1 MVVGSSVAWAEGRY
15 RTIEVFFDAIHFAI
29 NGQELPVRDDS
40 LIYNGSVYVPIRALT
55 EMMGAKVGWNNTSRT
70 VLLDFIA
77 DGSLGKELE
86 ETSKKSIYQYI
97 AFENNTIMKSMI
109 EHFQNSDMEAMKT
122 DIENYSNLR
131 NYAVAIQ
138 DDALFN
144 ILDKLAS
151 SGEIVRSGISAKSID
166 DFSLAWSIF
175 NKNQKNLIDLLNDK
189 LDPSRIKQRG

>member
-1 MVVGSSVAWAEGRY
+1 M
-15 RTIEVFFDAIHFAI
+15 
-29 NGQELPVRDDS
+29 L
-40 LIYNGSVYVPIRALT
+40 
-55 EMMGAKVGWNNTSRT
+55 GAKVGWNDASRT

-86 ETSKKSIYQYI
+86 EASTKSIYQFI

-131 NYAVAIQ
+131 NYAVAIK
-138 DDALFN
+138 DDELFN

-151 SGEIVRSGISAKSID
+151 SGEIVRSGISAKSLD
-166 DFSLAWSIF
+166 DFSLAWLIF
-175 NKNQKNLIDLLNDK
+175 NKNQQNLITLLNNK
-189 LDPSRIKQRG
+189 LDPQHLRGR